1 MANLVLGR
9 IVSDI
14 GDSNYSVIMDETS
27 DIAKIEQVALCLS
40 FILNGQKRESFVGFY
55 DTKRTNAPALLD
67 LLKRATTSLN
77 LEISKIV
84 GECFDGASNMSGEH
98 AGLSALMKGVAPLSL
113 YVHCCA
119 HRLNLAI
126 EDSLSLIECL
136 RNGLGTIQS
145 LYVFIGSS
153 AKR

>member
-1 MANLVLGR
+1 M
-9 IVSDI
+9 
-14 GDSNYSVIMDETS
+14 
-27 DIAKIEQVALCLS
+27 
-40 FILNGQKRESFVGFY
+40 NGQKRESFVGFY

-67 LLKRATTSLN
+67 LLKRATTSLH
-77 LEISKIV
+77 LEISKLV

-126 EDSLSLIECL
+126 EDSLSSI
-136 RNGLGTIQS
+136 
-145 LYVFIGSS
+145 
-153 AKR
+153 